1 VKPAVFVGSST
12 ESLAIAYAIQENLER
27 EAEVTVWS
35 QGIFELS
42 KYTLDSLVD
51 VLDAADFG
59 VFVFAPDDVSII
71 RGAEKNS
78 VRDNVIFELGLF
90 VGRLSRERSFVI
102 LPRGSEESFHLPTDL
117 LGLTPAL
124 FDASRQDGN
133 LNAALGPACSK
144 ISKSLV
150 RLGRISRQETE
161 LEPQPLVQPIEYS
174 EGDAKAIIASWMGS
188 RPASQ
193 NSQVI
198 HFAEIDRELRLEPGT
213 TKRYIK
219 EIAKKWRYI
228 VEHDGEHTILFR
240 QDQQNSRSSETSW
253 IVGKARMVR

>member
-1 VKPAVFVGSST
+1 MKPAVFVGSST

-27 EAEVTVWS
+27 DAEVTVWS

-42 KYTLDSLVD
+42 KYTLDSLLD
-51 VLDAADFG
+51 ALDAADFG

-71 RGAEKNS
+71 RGAEKSS

-144 ISKSLV
+144 ISKSLA
-150 RLGRISRQETE
+150 RLGCLSRQETE
-161 LEPQPLVQPIEYS
+161 LEPQPPVEPIAYS
-174 EGDAKAIIASWMGS
+174 EGDLKAIIASWMGS
-188 RPASQ
+188 RSASQ

-198 HFAEIDRELRLEPGT
+198 HFDEVDRELRLEPGS
-213 TKRYIK
+213 TKCYIK
-219 EIAKKWRYI
+219 EIAEKWRYI
-228 VEHDGEHTILFR
+228 VEHEGEHTILFR
-240 QDQQNSRSSETSW
+240 QNLQRNSSSETSW
-253 IVGKARMVR
+253 IAGKARIIR